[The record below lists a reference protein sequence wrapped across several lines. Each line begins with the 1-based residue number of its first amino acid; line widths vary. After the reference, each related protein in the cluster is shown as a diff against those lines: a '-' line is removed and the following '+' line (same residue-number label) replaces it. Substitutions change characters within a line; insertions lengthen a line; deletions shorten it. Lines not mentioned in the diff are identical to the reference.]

1 MDMGML
7 EDVLNCI
14 LEGKRDPLEIAREL
28 HIPPEKVNDAI
39 KILESLGYIEELKK
53 GSEACALCPLKKI
66 CGGSCVV
73 PKASAYKL
81 TEKSFLL
88 KGRQ

>member
-1 MDMGML
+1 MGTL
-7 EDVLNCI
+7 EDVLTCI
-14 LEGKRDPLEIAREL
+14 LDWKRDPLEIASEL
-28 HIPPEKVNDAI
+28 HIPPEKVYDAI
-39 KILESLGYIEELKK
+39 KILESLGYMEEIKK
-53 GSEACALCPLKKI
+53 GSEACALCPIRKV

-88 KGRQ
+88 KDRQ